1 MNAVI
6 NEVFR
11 ILNFLVVVGVFA
23 YIVRRF
29 GILQIVMMMRQEKA
43 EKKVMKDQLKFL
55 SDQCASLDDDM
66 QEQEESYRIMKDKF
80 QIWQH
85 QVKEHNQKI
94 ETVLKDRHIESEQKQ
109 VRVVQSLQKRRL
121 VKQHVPIMLDEVRQ
135 ELYDTFEK
143 NDQEKTAYV
152 KKLFTILDEK

>member
-1 MNAVI
+1 M
-6 NEVFR
+6 
-11 ILNFLVVVGVFA
+11 
-23 YIVRRF
+23 
-29 GILQIVMMMRQEKA
+29 
-43 EKKVMKDQLKFL
+43 
-55 SDQCASLDDDM
+55 
-66 QEQEESYRIMKDKF
+66 
-80 QIWQH
+80 
-85 QVKEHNQKI
+85 
-94 ETVLKDRHIESEQKQ
+94 KDRHIESEQKQ